1 MSLALLND
9 VLGRIRL
16 SQRPAAN
23 VWAGTLARLC
33 RRVRAGH
40 LTVTLPDGA
49 AIEGRGAQPGPR
61 AVLRINDLRAVRRL
75 LLGGAVGF
83 AEAYRDG
90 DWESADLAALLDLA
104 VANEAALGAP
114 LRGAGLI
121 RIANRLHHRLRANTR
136 SGSRRN
142 IAAHYDLG
150 NDFYRLWLGP
160 GMSYSAGLFTA
171 GDESLEAAQDAKYR
185 LVLQL
190 LEPAPG
196 QSLLEIGCGWGEF
209 ACTAA
214 REHGCRVTAL
224 TLSAPQAAF
233 ARDRVAAAG
242 LGDRVAIRLQDYR
255 DADGVHDRIASIE
268 MFEAVG
274 EAYWPVYFA
283 ALRDRLR
290 PGGIAVLQVIS
301 IDDARFDAY
310 RRGADFIQRY
320 VFPGGML
327 PSVPALEREVARAGM
342 RLTERVAFGPSYA
355 RTLVLWRERF
365 IAAWPAIARL
375 GFDERFRRLWEYYL
389 CYCEAGFN
397 AGTIDVAQY
406 RIEKPGGWR

>member
-23 VWAGTLARLC
+23 VWAGTVARLC

-171 GDESLEAAQDAKYR
+171 GCESLEAAQDAKYR

-209 ACTAA
+209 A
-214 REHGCRVTAL
+214 
-224 TLSAPQAAF
+224 
-233 ARDRVAAAG
+233 
-242 LGDRVAIRLQDYR
+242 
-255 DADGVHDRIASIE
+255 
-268 MFEAVG
+268 
-274 EAYWPVYFA
+274 
-283 ALRDRLR
+283 
-290 PGGIAVLQVIS
+290 
-301 IDDARFDAY
+301 
-310 RRGADFIQRY
+310 
-320 VFPGGML
+320 
-327 PSVPALEREVARAGM
+327 
-342 RLTERVAFGPSYA
+342 
-355 RTLVLWRERF
+355 
-365 IAAWPAIARL
+365 
-375 GFDERFRRLWEYYL
+375 
-389 CYCEAGFN
+389 
-397 AGTIDVAQY
+397 
-406 RIEKPGGWR
+406 